1 MTNIR
6 LEVSPELYDR
16 LLMLQ
21 QERRAVEGVKTSLAG
36 LITGMVEDWF
46 SGQVAKG
53 FDSAP
58 GRPADNM
65 VNGVHEPDSE
75 GDDDSVGQEELMAL
89 NLEYK
94 MMDLEEDRQ
103 RVEKQTAELAAGQVQ
118 LLARE
123 ERIYRIEADV
133 NARQQHLYR
142 EKDEW
147 HDRQWEVMVRNERAL
162 NEARVQIAGL
172 ESVNQQLSSENRK
185 LSRLTE
191 GILQRIEKN
200 TTKTA
205 WDEILKYL
213 PTLAVVISGFVMHR
227 TIDKLRE
234 SKLHADALEK
244 IIANVPEQ
252 DRKSLFDAIVSAV
265 DALSPAPVE

>member
-53 FDSAP
+53 FGSAP
-58 GRPADNM
+58 ALTADNP
-65 VNGVHEPDSE
+65 VNGVHQPDPE
-75 GDDDSVGQEELMAL
+75 GDDVSVGQEELMAL